1 MKRRL
6 KINGI
11 IMAVAI
17 LGILAFPRVF
27 IRYHSYSAKE
37 RLFEIFGIAAII
49 LGQLLRVSARGY
61 KSEHSLSGQLLIQ
74 GGPYTLVRNP
84 MYLGIIL
91 IGTGVVFTLFQW
103 WVLCIF
109 LAIFILRYLFLI
121 FQEEK
126 KLLAKFHQTYQ
137 DYCHKVPRLIPL
149 PKAIAKTDISA
160 YLPLKLAWFKK
171 EIGSILGVLVVTLLL
186 KSWID
191 ISSNAITAYL
201 QEALTIIITFILFIA
216 LVTYLNKKTRTIYKN
231 VSD

>member
-1 MKRRL
+1 M
-6 KINGI
+6 
-11 IMAVAI
+11 
-17 LGILAFPRVF
+17 
-27 IRYHSYSAKE
+27 
-37 RLFEIFGIAAII
+37 IAAILVI
-49 LGQLLRVSARGY
+49 LVFPQAFIRHHSLGVREELFGVFGVALILLGQLLRVSARGY
-61 KSEHSLSGQLLIQ
+61 KSEHSLNGHALIQ

-126 KLLAKFHQTYQ
+126 KLLAKFLQPYQ

-149 PKAIAKTDISA
+149 PAVMVKTDISA

-191 ISSNAITAYL
+191 ISNNAITAYL
-201 QEALTIIITFILFIA
+201 EEALTIIITFILFIA
-216 LVTYLNKKTRTIYKN
+216 LVAYLNKKTRTIYKN